1 MTRLAQYG
9 GRRIKVDGQPAI
21 EMRDPNDNAKRRY
34 QYRAADAGIERRV
47 LRADGSPY
55 LDTGSPWEPMTDAD
69 LASLEAA
76 HGAYHPI
83 LDEVSKAAAILGRK
97 GGSVVGRGRGA
108 SKRRGGHVVQWLSSG
123 DVWEYPGCSR
133 EEATFPTRAEAD
145 AAVAALRSDPDW
157 ADGRFRVERDA
168 EAVSAH
174 MREVRAKRRTPQTY
188 TSDGERGGYTAR
200 EGLRGWVVEGWS
212 RVAGERTGW
221 RCLVSYAPP
230 FEPSLRLDGLAS
242 GPGGAVVHAEM
253 IYEAARQAIA
263 AGAPVGKPLILGVR
277 VLRRGHVVR

>member
-1 MTRLAQYG
+1 MAL
-9 GRRIKVDGQPAI
+9 
-21 EMRDPNDNAKRRY
+21 
-34 QYRAADAGIERRV
+34 
-47 LRADGSPY
+47 
-55 LDTGSPWEPMTDAD
+55 DAD
-69 LASLEAA
+69 LYPAAPVAQTRIPQGRRVRGLTYGAFTSRNMSGWEGYYVAPLPGRWLISRTTPAADELVGTDAEILAALRSELDIAS
-76 HGAYHPI
+76 
-83 LDEVSKAAAILGRK
+83 AAAILGRK

-108 SKRRGGHVVQWLSSG
+108 SKVRGDSEHYRQL
-123 DVWEYPGCSR
+123 
-133 EEATFPTRAEAD
+133 
-145 AAVAALRSDPDW
+145 
-157 ADGRFRVERDA
+157 
-168 EAVSAH
+168 
-174 MREVRAKRRTPQTY
+174 RAKRRQPQTY

-253 IYEAARQAIA
+253 IYEAASQAIA
-263 AGAPVGKPLILGVR
+263 AGAPVGKALILGVR